1 MSLLAHR
8 RNVYSQ
14 FGEDGIIETILRA
27 IGETTRWC
35 CEFGAWDG
43 LHLSNTRRLVDAG
56 WHAVLIEGDPHKFAK
71 LRQNN
76 ASNPRVI
83 PVQAMVDS
91 ESNRLESILAD
102 AGAPEL
108 DLLAI
113 DIDGPDYE
121 IFESLQIRPRVICV
135 EVVPHHDP
143 ESRTPVRRE
152 VAAKDVGQP
161 FGLFYDTARERGYR
175 LVSYYVNAFFV
186 REDAAGPLPSLTLV
200 EAYEEYLAALP
211 EAGRRWLNYCNG
223 GRVHGYLFNNPRL
236 TREALGLTQRHVDLR
251 MRALAAGWW
260 LSRRQ
265 SPRMQRLLASIMA
278 HRRKA
283 EVPPEDPTRAQG

>member
-8 RNVYSQ
+8 HNTFSQ
-14 FGEDGIIETILRA
+14 FGEDGIIETIFSA

-43 LHLSNTRRLVDAG
+43 LHHSNTRRLVDAG
-56 WHAVLIEGDPHKFAK
+56 WNAVLIEGDPDKFVE

-83 PVQAMVDS
+83 PVRAMVDS
-91 ESNRLESILAD
+91 KRNRLESILAD

-108 DLLAI
+108 DLLVI

-121 IFESLQIRPRVICV
+121 VFESLQIQPRVICV
-135 EVVPHHDP
+135 EIVPHHDP
-143 ESRTPVRRE
+143 QSRTPVPRE
-152 VAAKDVGQP
+152 VAAKTIGQP
-161 FGLFYDTARERGYR
+161 FGLFYDTALKRGYR

-186 REDAAGPLPSLTLV
+186 REDTAGSLPSLTLV
-200 EAYEEYLAALP
+200 EAYEEFLAALP
-211 EAGRRWLNYCNG
+211 ESGRRWLNYCNG
-223 GRVHGYLFNNPRL
+223 GRVHHYPFNNPRL
-236 TREALGLTQRHVDLR
+236 TREALGLPQRHVDLR
-251 MRALAAGWW
+251 MRALAAIWW

-265 SPRMQRLLASIMA
+265 SPRLQRLLASITA
-278 HRRKA
+278 RRRLYGIL
-283 EVPPEDPTRAQG
+283 TRRLGLPA